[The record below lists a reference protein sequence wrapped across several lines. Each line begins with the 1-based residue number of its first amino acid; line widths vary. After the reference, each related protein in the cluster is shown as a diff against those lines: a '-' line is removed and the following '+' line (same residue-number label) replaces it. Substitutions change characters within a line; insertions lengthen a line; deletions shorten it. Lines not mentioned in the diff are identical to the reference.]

1 MMEDPVVN
9 APIRSLQL
17 MLRALAFLDEDIP
30 AVIPDG
36 IFGASTGAAVSAFQ
50 TKYGLPVTGIA
61 DAATHQAIVSAY
73 DIAAPVHASP
83 ESPVTFFPAAL
94 RISPG
99 QSHPHIFLAQAMM
112 AALHP
117 LLPDLAETGLTGRVD
132 APTEQNLR
140 LLQSLHGSPIS
151 GALDRDTY
159 NQLARLYRSS
169 TKRDLE
175 PGCG

>member
-36 IFGASTGAAVSAFQ
+36 IFDAATGAAVSAFQ

-61 DAATHQAIVSAY
+61 DAATHQAIVEAY
-73 DIAAPVHASP
+73 DAAAPVHAPP
-83 ESPVTFFPAAL
+83 ESPVAFFPAAL
-94 RISPG
+94 RITPG
-99 QSHPHIFLAQAMM
+99 QSHPHIYLAQAMM
-112 AALHP
+112 AALRP
-117 LLPDLAETGLTGRVD
+117 LLPELTETALSGRVD
-132 APTEQNLR
+132 AATEQNLR

-159 NQLARLYRSS
+159 TLLTRLYRGSIP
-169 TKRDLE
+169 RNLE